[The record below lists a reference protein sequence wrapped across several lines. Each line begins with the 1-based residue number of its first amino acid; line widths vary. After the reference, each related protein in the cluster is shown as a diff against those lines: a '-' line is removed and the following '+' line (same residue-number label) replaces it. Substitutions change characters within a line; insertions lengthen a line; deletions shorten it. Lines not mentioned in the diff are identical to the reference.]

1 MGIGGQVALV
11 VLFAIESNARRASR
25 SAAGKAALRAW
36 SADAVEFEEM
46 CENLLTQA
54 RAFAGEDDE

>member
-1 MGIGGQVALV
+1 